1 MTNTN
6 QKRFGLSK
14 LERIKKKN
22 DFSRVYN
29 SGKTIYSNSRK
40 LKAIFC
46 FGEVQSE
53 KIKVAFAIS
62 RKAGN
67 AVWRNRL
74 RRILKESYRLNKG
87 ILSTCNQSSL
97 VVFSPANLNKKKTPK
112 LFLKDIE
119 TEMVTLLK
127 KLQEELT

>member
-1 MTNTN
+1 MTNTS

-22 DFSRVYN
+22 EFSRVYS

-46 FGEVQSE
+46 LGEVESK

-62 RKAGN
+62 KRAGN

-74 RRILKESYRLNKG
+74 RRLLRESYRLNKE
-87 ILSTCNQSSL
+87 ILFGCNQSFL
-97 VVFSPANLNKKKTPK
+97 VVFSPNAFNKKETPK
-112 LFLKDIE
+112 LYLKDVE
-119 TEMVTLLK
+119 TDMISLLE
-127 KLQEELT
+127 KLRKNLT